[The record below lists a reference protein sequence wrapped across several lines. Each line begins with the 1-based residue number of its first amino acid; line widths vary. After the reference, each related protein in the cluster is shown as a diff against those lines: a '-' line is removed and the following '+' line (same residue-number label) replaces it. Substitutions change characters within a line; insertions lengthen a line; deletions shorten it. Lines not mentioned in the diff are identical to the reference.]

1 MGMTMAETTWLR
13 CSIAGVGLAVALA
26 GCAAIDRHEA
36 EQTEQLLAAAGFEM
50 RPADTPAKLADLD
63 RLQQHKLVRHER
75 DGEATY
81 VYADAADCKCLYTGD
96 QRNYDQFEKLRVQ
109 EDVAQQEMMAA
120 EMNQEAAMNW
130 EMWGPW

>member
-1 MGMTMAETTWLR
+1 MRMTMAGTTWLR

-26 GCAAIDRHEA
+26 GCAAIDRQETG
-36 EQTEQLLAAAGFEM
+36 QTEQLLAAAGFQM

-81 VYADAADCKCLYTGD
+81 VYADAADCKCLYSGD
-96 QRNYDQFEKLRVQ
+96 ERNYDQFEKLRVQ

-120 EMNQEAAMNW
+120 EMNQESAMNW
-130 EMWGPW
+130 ELWGPW

>member
-50 RPADTPAKLADLD
+50 RPADTPTKLADLG

-81 VYADAADCKCLYTGD
+81 VYADAADCKCLYSGD
-96 QRNYDQFEKLRVQ
+96 ERNYDQFEKLRVQ

-120 EMNQEAAMNW
+120 EMNQESAMNW
-130 EMWGPW
+130 ELWGPW

>member
-1 MGMTMAETTWLR
+1 MTMAETTWLR
-13 CSIAGVGLAVALA
+13 CAVAGLALGATLA

-36 EQTEQLLAAAGFEM
+36 EQTEQLLAAAGFQM
-50 RPADTPAKLADLD
+50 RSADTPAKLADLQ

-75 DGEATY
+75 DGEITY
-81 VYADAADCKCLYTGD
+81 VYADATDCKCMYTGN
-96 QRNYDQFEKLRVQ
+96 QASYDQFQNLRAQ
-109 EDVAQQEMMAA
+109 EDIASQEMMAA

>member
-1 MGMTMAETTWLR
+1 MTMAETTWLR
-13 CSIAGVGLAVALA
+13 CSIVGLGLAVALA

-36 EQTEQLLAAAGFEM
+36 EQTEQLLAAAGFQM

-81 VYADAADCKCLYTGD
+81 VYADATDCKCLYTGS
-96 QRNYDQFEKLRVQ
+96 QANYDEFEKLRVQ

-120 EMNQEAAMNW
+120 EMNQQAAMNW

>member
-26 GCAAIDRHEA
+26 GCAAIDRQETG
-36 EQTEQLLAAAGFEM
+36 QTEQLLAAAGFQM

-81 VYADAADCKCLYTGD
+81 VYADAADCKCLYSGD
-96 QRNYDQFEKLRVQ
+96 ERNYDQFEKLRVQ

-120 EMNQEAAMNW
+120 EINQESAMNW
-130 EMWGPW
+130 ELWGPW

>member
-36 EQTEQLLAAAGFEM
+36 EQTEQLLAAAGFQM

-81 VYADAADCKCLYTGD
+81 VYADAADCKCLYSGD
-96 QRNYDQFEKLRVQ
+96 ERNYDQFEKLRVQ

-120 EMNQEAAMNW
+120 EINQESAMNW
-130 EMWGPW
+130 ELWGPW

>member
-13 CSIAGVGLAVALA
+13 CSIAGVGLVVALA

-36 EQTEQLLAAAGFEM
+36 EQTEQLLAAAGFQM

-81 VYADAADCKCLYTGD
+81 VYADAADCKCLYSGD
-96 QRNYDQFEKLRVQ
+96 ERNYDQFEKLRVQ

-120 EMNQEAAMNW
+120 EINQESAMNW
-130 EMWGPW
+130 ELWGPW